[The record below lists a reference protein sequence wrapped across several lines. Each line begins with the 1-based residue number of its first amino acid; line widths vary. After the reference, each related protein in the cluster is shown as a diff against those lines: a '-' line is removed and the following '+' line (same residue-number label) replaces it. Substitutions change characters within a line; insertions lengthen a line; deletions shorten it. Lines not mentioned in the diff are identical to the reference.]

1 MCIINAANCVLKHQN
16 TVTRKRHDF
25 VYKSERRLNVS
36 VKLNLFSSVLLE
48 HLCVAFSISC
58 LVKQYPKHWW
68 TFIMY
73 SRDILSEV
81 EKISGLKSQ
90 TKVFI
95 SFHICISIYI
105 IVGNFTPVIVNVVNT
120 CLQSQRLPHLSMK
133 YKKISNKLFCNN
145 SYRLYEG
152 IIQTLISLPSAC
164 ACFQR

>member
-25 VYKSERRLNVS
+25 VDKSERRLNVS

-58 LVKQYPKHWW
+58 LVEQYKNTGLLLCTAVIFSQKLRKYQGWKARQKSLFPSISASQFILWW
-68 TFIMY
+68 
-73 SRDILSEV
+73 V
-81 EKISGLKSQ
+81 ISL
-90 TKVFI
+90 
-95 SFHICISIYI
+95 
-105 IVGNFTPVIVNVVNT
+105 PVIVNVVNT

-152 IIQTLISLPSAC
+152 ITSL
-164 ACFQR
+164 